1 MYYIK
6 NYKRKGDIMAKLYFR
21 YAVMNAGK
29 STQLLQIAY
38 DYERYN
44 RRKVL
49 CLKPK
54 TDTKEGEYIISRI
67 ENGEIKRKCDFL
79 ILPEED
85 WLYNKISLE
94 IEKSNELGNSISII
108 LIDEAQFLSRENV
121 WDLAR
126 IVTDYNLPIIAFG
139 IKVDALGNPFV
150 GSTHLFALAQD
161 IEEVTTRAICRVSEI
176 PKKATMNLRLVNG
189 EPIFEGSQ
197 VAIENNQDIRYLP
210 VCLDVYMKLKY
221 KKMNLPSQY

>member
-1 MYYIK
+1 
-6 NYKRKGDIMAKLYFR
+6 MAKLYFR

-44 RRKVL
+44 NRKTL

-54 TDTKEGEYIISRI
+54 KDTKEGDYIISRL

-79 ILPEED
+79 ILRD
-85 WLYNKISLE
+85 KGWLYDKLSANIDKS
-94 IEKSNELGNSISII
+94 IENNNPISII

-121 WDLAR
+121 WELAR
-126 IVTDYNLPIIAFG
+126 IATEKNVPVICFG
-139 IKVDALGNPFV
+139 IKVDALGNPFE
-150 GSTHLFALAQD
+150 GSTHLFALAQS
-161 IEEVTTRAICRVSEI
+161 IEEVTTRAICRISET

-189 EPIFEGSQ
+189 QPVFDGSQ
-197 VAIENNQDIRYLP
+197 VAIENNDDIKYLP
-210 VCLDVYMKLKY
+210 VCLDVYMKLRDG
-221 KKMNLPSQY
+221 KMELPEKFRK